1 MDHDEADYDN
11 YYDDVPSLD
20 SMRADVIDHYS
31 NKGCPPGYCWD
42 FFDGMPCDGSC
53 GYRHSRPPARAPTAQ
68 ERTPKKRKIQEEEAF
83 SERVRANGIT
93 PPDEQAR
100 SSLLEAGNADQLTPA
115 QAKAYLKLHA
125 CACSGTKAELI
136 QRCKKFMDLQDG
148 RAHALYPRSGFSQPI
163 VSMEELNKDD
173 VVLFKQKLWEGHPSI
188 CIGDRWVAGRVTAAP
203 NPTNRKAFVS
213 FEVYWT
219 DGVRELGAMATL
231 KVMAHNI
238 WRKDRYN
245 DWPLPKRFVS
255 RCRE

>member
-1 MDHDEADYDN
+1 MGVAGTGIRGLLHVRRPRKNARRRSGKFRRRKR
-11 YYDDVPSLD
+11 PSP
-20 SMRADVIDHYS
+20 SW
-31 NKGCPPGYCWD
+31 C
-42 FFDGMPCDGSC
+42 
-53 GYRHSRPPARAPTAQ
+53 
-68 ERTPKKRKIQEEEAF
+68 
-83 SERVRANGIT
+83 ANGIT

-100 SSLLEAGNADQLTPA
+100 SLLEAGNADQLTPA

-203 NPTNRKAFVS
+203 NPD
-213 FEVYWT
+213 EPQ
-219 DGVRELGAMATL
+219 GL
-231 KVMAHNI
+231 
-238 WRKDRYN
+238 
-245 DWPLPKRFVS
+245 RFL
-255 RCRE
+255 

>member
-1 MDHDEADYDN
+1 MDRDEADYDN

-68 ERTPKKRKIQEEEAF
+68 ERTPKKRKIQEEEEAF

-100 SSLLEAGNADQLTPA
+100 SLLEAGNADQLTPA

-125 CACSGTKAELI
+125 CACSGTKAGSSYSAA
-136 QRCKKFMDLQDG
+136 RSSWTCKTG
-148 RAHALYPRSGFSQPI
+148 ARTRSTRGAASR
-163 VSMEELNKDD
+163 N
-173 VVLFKQKLWEGHPSI
+173 PSS
-188 CIGDRWVAGRVTAAP
+188 RWR
-203 NPTNRKAFVS
+203 S
-213 FEVYWT
+213 
-219 DGVRELGAMATL
+219 
-231 KVMAHNI
+231 
-238 WRKDRYN
+238 
-245 DWPLPKRFVS
+245 
-255 RCRE
+255 